1 MEWGQQIQT
10 RIKMG
15 GKRNPAVSP
24 TNHIT
29 GHELL
34 QTGKA
39 EKTQEIVHR
48 QKRKQIIHDYE
59 KPCTPCAPHL
69 FLSY

>member
-1 MEWGQQIQT
+1 
-10 RIKMG
+10 MG
-15 GKRNPAVSP
+15 GKRNTAVPP
-24 TNHIT
+24 TDHIT

-39 EKTQEIVHR
+39 EKVQKMGDR
-48 QKRKQIIHDYE
+48 QKRKPILHGYE

>member
-1 MEWGQQIQT
+1 
-10 RIKMG
+10 MG
-15 GKRNPAVSP
+15 GKRNIAVPP
-24 TNHIT
+24 TDHIT

-39 EKTQEIVHR
+39 EKVQKMGDR
-48 QKRKQIIHDYE
+48 QKRKPILHGYE